1 MNKFYSLIVA
11 ALLVVV
17 PAAADHYRPIHERE
31 LPRAAREL
39 LTNYFPEYRVG
50 YIAVDRELFD
60 REYKVVLDNGTSI
73 EFDKN
78 GRWKEIDG
86 KRTALPTTLIPEEI
100 LRSIASRFEGRSVQ
114 KIERDRHGY
123 EVLLEGGI
131 DLEYNHRFKLI
142 EVDD

>member
-17 PAAADHYRPIHERE
+17 PATADHYRPIHERE

-39 LTNYFPEYRVG
+39 LANYFPEQRVA
-50 YIAVDRELFD
+50 YIAVERDLFERD
-60 REYKVVLDNGTSI
+60 YKVVLEDGTSI
-73 EFDKN
+73 EFDKS

-86 KRTALPTTLIPEEI
+86 KRTPLPTALIPEEI
-100 LRSIASRFEGRSVQ
+100 LRSVAARFEGRAVE

-131 DLEYNHRFKLI
+131 DLEYNHSFRLV

>member
-39 LTNYFPEYRVG
+39 LANYFPEQRVA
-50 YIAVDRELFD
+50 YIAVERDLLDRD
-60 REYKVVLDNGTSI
+60 YKVVLEDGTSI
-73 EFDKN
+73 EFDKS

-86 KRTALPTTLIPEEI
+86 KRTQLPTALIPEEI
-100 LRSIASRFEGRSVQ
+100 LRSVAARFEGRAVE

-131 DLEYNHRFKLI
+131 DLEYNHSFHLV

>member
-39 LTNYFPEYRVG
+39 LAQHFADLPVA
-50 YIAVDRELFD
+50 YIAVDRDLFD
-60 REYKVVLDNGTSI
+60 REYKVVLDNGTSL

-86 KRTALPTTLIPEEI
+86 KRSPLPEALIPEEI
-100 LRSIASRFEGRSVQ
+100 LRSVSARFEGRAVQ

-131 DLEYNHRFKLI
+131 DLEYTHRFRLI

>member
-39 LTNYFPEYRVG
+39 LANYFPEHRVA
-50 YIAVDRELFD
+50 YIAVERELFD
-60 REYKVVLDNGTSI
+60 RDYKVVLDSGTSL
-73 EFDKN
+73 EFDKS

-86 KRTALPTTLIPEEI
+86 KRTALPSALIPEEI
-100 LRSIASRFEGRSVQ
+100 LRSVASRFEGRAVE

-131 DLEYNHRFKLI
+131 DLEYNHSFHLV